1 MPVETESYGKG
12 LQADVGLSGAALGT
26 FLHQCFE
33 VLGDRPELAPRIPEL
48 TGITLTSEALA
59 PIETAVRRFESW
71 LAATYQPEQIL
82 REWPLMMLADD
93 GSVISGTADLIV
105 HTAEGAWILDH
116 KSDRIEDPTEAY
128 QKYRPQLGAYV
139 DALASQGTKVLGVG
153 IHWIRL
159 GVVTF
164 GPIDDPAARSRVR
177 SGPSETL
184 AP

>member
-1 MPVETESYGKG
+1 
-12 LQADVGLSGAALGT
+12 
-26 FLHQCFE
+26 
-33 VLGDRPELAPRIPEL
+33 
-48 TGITLTSEALA
+48 
-59 PIETAVRRFESW
+59 
-71 LAATYQPEQIL
+71 
-82 REWPLMMLADD
+82 MMLADD

-128 QKYRPQLGAYV
+128 QQYRPQLGAYV